1 MTRRPAIART
11 RLPRA
16 RAAAEIAATDDAYA
30 HMMFAPETSIRRPT
44 VRTTLVARTCGECGR
59 VALDVRA
66 PWGDEGALCAS
77 GVGCQGRADRAARIV
92 REGL

>member
-1 MTRRPAIART
+1 MTRRPPIART

-16 RAAAEIAATDDAYA
+16 RAAAEVAATDDAYA
-30 HMMFAPETSIRRPT
+30 HMMFAPEAPSTRRAP
-44 VRTTLVARTCGECGR
+44 VRVTLVARACGACGR

-77 GVGCQGRADRAARIV
+77 GVGCQGRADRHAKRGA
-92 REGL
+92 L